1 MTQRKSDIRE
11 KLISVVIPFLNEE
24 ANLKILYERLIK
36 ALNGFGYEIIF
47 INDGSKD
54 SSREIVERLAKKDMQ
69 VKLINLSKNFGH
81 QVAVSCGLD
90 FTSGDAVV
98 IIDADLQD
106 PPELIPEMIKKW
118 QEGFDVVYAKRK
130 ERDGET
136 VIKKL
141 SAKVFYRLLNIFSGT
156 KIPVDTGDF
165 RLISKRVVL
174 NLRRTREYRRFLRGI
189 VSWIGFPQTGI
200 EFVREKRHGGKSH
213 YSPFAMIKLAVDAIL
228 SFSIY
233 PLRIASFL
241 GIFTVVFSVSFAVFA
256 FYRNAIGETVR
267 GWSSTVFIILFLGSI
282 QLIAIGII
290 GEYLGRIYEEV
301 KKRPL
306 YIIDSVSG
314 FDDAAEIMQ
323 GKVKV

>member
-1 MTQRKSDIRE
+1 MVQKKSDLKG

-24 ANLKILYERLIK
+24 ANLGLLYQRLVK
-36 ALNGFGYEIIF
+36 VLGSLDYEVIF
-47 INDGSKD
+47 VNDGSAD
-54 SSREIVERLAKKDMQ
+54 SSRKIIEAINEKNPR

-118 QEGFDVVYAKRK
+118 REGFDVVYAKRK
-130 ERDGET
+130 EREGET
-136 VIKKL
+136 ALKKL
-141 SAKVFYRLLNIFSGT
+141 SAKIFYRLLNMLTGT

-189 VSWIGFPQTGI
+189 VSWIGFPQTGV

-213 YSPFAMIKLAVDAIL
+213 YTPIAMIKLAIDATL
-228 SFSIY
+228 SFSIV
-233 PLRIASFL
+233 PLRLASFM
-241 GIFTVVFSVSFAVFA
+241 GVFTVIFAVSFAAFA

-314 FDDAAEIMQ
+314 FDDANEVMQ
-323 GKVKV
+323 GEVKV